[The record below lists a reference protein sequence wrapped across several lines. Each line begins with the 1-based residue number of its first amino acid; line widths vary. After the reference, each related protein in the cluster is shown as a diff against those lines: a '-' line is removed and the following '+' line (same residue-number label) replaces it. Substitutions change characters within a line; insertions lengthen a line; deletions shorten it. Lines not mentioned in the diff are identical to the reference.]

1 MSETGEEFDASVR
14 RLGEVRERNTRK
26 FQSELIARLGVDD
39 STRIEAEL
47 TCRQMKIWEC
57 LAERGQSRCSI
68 RCWNDEDITHY
79 TLRLERDSDL
89 STKGETTSLHMALDA
104 VEEWLGNSPL
114 SRLYEL
120 FAFIDA
126 KKRAL
131 LPTQQAIVALVPEL
145 VNQWAFVGGERDG
158 LKFSQ
163 GERACVAFFGGDG
176 FPPHVTITGDAYGLG
191 SCEFLSVDEV
201 ASFIK
206 LWLCD
211 QVMPSQMKREFPSME
226 IGEMATYYEQERG
239 WEGVCMLSWKWTE
252 EHYRR
257 MPRAERY
264 LNLVAQIKGKGF
276 EQTLHAGTS
285 MFTLILSRSKTY
297 GLRNEQSYVAFSC
310 GDEGM
315 KINARIKDAQHLIIS
330 NWEITPEVE
339 FLLKKLEGT
348 EID

>member
-1 MSETGEEFDASVR
+1 MSEAGEEFVESVR

-26 FQSELIARLGVDD
+26 FQGELIARLGVDD

-57 LAERGQSRCSI
+57 LAERGPSRCSI

-79 TLRLERDSDL
+79 TLRLVRDSHL
-89 STKGETTSLHMALDA
+89 IAQGETTSLRMALDA
-104 VEEWLGNSPL
+104 VEEWLDDSPL

-145 VNQWAFVGGERDG
+145 ANQWAFVERERDG
-158 LKFSQ
+158 LEFCQ
-163 GERACVAFFGGDG
+163 DERTCLAFFGGDG
-176 FPPHVTITGDAYGLG
+176 YPPLLTITGDTYVLG
-191 SCEFLSVDEV
+191 SYEFLSVDEV
-201 ASFIK
+201 AFFIK

-226 IGEMATYYEQERG
+226 IEEMATYYEQDRC
-239 WEGVCMLSWKWTE
+239 WEGVCILSWRWTE

-264 LNLVAQIKGKGF
+264 LNLVEQIKSKGF

-285 MFTLILSRSKTY
+285 MFTLILSRSKAY
-297 GLRNEQSYVAFSC
+297 GLRNEQSYIAFSC
-310 GDEGM
+310 VDGGMEVIVRFEDEQ
-315 KINARIKDAQHLIIS
+315 RLLFPTR
-330 NWEITPEVE
+330 EITPEVE
-339 FLLKKLEGT
+339 VLLKSLEGM